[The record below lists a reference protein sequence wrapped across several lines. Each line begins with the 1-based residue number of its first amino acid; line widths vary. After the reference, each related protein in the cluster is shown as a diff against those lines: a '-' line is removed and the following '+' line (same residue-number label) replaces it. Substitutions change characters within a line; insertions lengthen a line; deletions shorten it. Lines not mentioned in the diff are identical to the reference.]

1 MILKAGFVDLLG
13 TMHADPETTPLVA
26 HEYDEWGHP
35 EENQEV
41 MRQLCPMTNLPTD
54 EDEMRHFP
62 AVLATGGEHDRR
74 VPFEMPLKYIL
85 KLRERSRKLLGS
97 DERADAFLYL
107 FEKGGSHFDNEGWAA
122 ARDVA
127 FCLEQTK

>member
-74 VPFEMPLKYIL
+74 VPFEMPLKYVHHL
-85 KLRERSRKLLGS
+85 ESRGGRLCLVIFLS
-97 DERADAFLYL
+97 TNYQVHFETERAVKETPRLGRASRRISISL
-107 FEKGGSHFDNEGWAA
+107 
-122 ARDVA
+122 
-127 FCLEQTK
+127 